1 MSQRTFADL
10 EYDTKKRVTR
20 REKFLA
26 RMDGLIPCAIFHG
39 SRKLTRIS

>member
-10 EYDTKKRVTR
+10 EYDTKKPVTR

-26 RMDGLIPCAIFHG
+26 RMDGSTCSDLP
-39 SRKLTRIS
+39 